1 MMGYTY
7 RGYFVTIYVFALL
20 NGILTFISPCILPLI
35 PVYLFFLAGNRAP
48 EQKDTRLFLNTLAF
62 IAGFS
67 VVFTL
72 LGTTASA
79 LGSFL
84 NGNTL
89 LLRRISGSIM
99 MIMGLNFLGI
109 TDIGFLNKSR
119 GPSTVKNN
127 IRFINSLVFGIVFAA
142 AWSPCL
148 TAFLGSLLLLASNQ
162 ETVTGG
168 SLLLLTFSAGLGIPF
183 LVTSLLYEKLTAAF
197 VFIKKNYRTI
207 KTASGILMIAAGLLV
222 FFDYIKY
229 LSF

>member
-1 MMGYTY
+1 M
-7 RGYFVTIYVFALL
+7 FLLALL
-20 NGILTFISPCILPLI
+20 NGMLTFISPCILPLL

-48 EQKDTRLFLNTLAF
+48 EQKDNRLLLNTFAF
-62 IAGFS
+62 VAGFS

-84 NGNTL
+84 NENTL
-89 LLRRISGSIM
+89 LLRRISGSVM

-109 TDIGFLNKSR
+109 VDIGFLNKGK
-119 GPSTVKNN
+119 GPVTVKNN
-127 IRFINSLVFGIVFAA
+127 ARLFSSLVFGVVFAA

-162 ETVTGG
+162 ETVIGG

-183 LVTSLLYEKLTAAF
+183 LLASLLYEKLTAAF
-197 VFIKKNYRTI
+197 DFIKKNYRTI
-207 KTASGILMIAAGLLV
+207 RTASGILMIAAGLLV